1 MRRLGLLALV
11 VVAACL
17 AAGAATASPGL
28 RLRVA
33 KGPAFP
39 VRTFALS
46 LARARPLTAGTVH
59 VTENGGPVADLRVTP
74 TGASHNA
81 TSSRKYQLRFKSL
94 VGPSKRVQVE
104 VDVPAVGT
112 ATARYR
118 TPALSIPAP
127 PKPYSPSLG
136 SRILGSSVAMLVLA
150 LLCGAAVAVLLTA
163 LLAPRSSGLPA
174 RMAEF
179 VSIPGL
185 RYDDGKRGA
194 KSESDASPERKG
206 RWARFEEMVE
216 IADISASPRTI
227 VVATALGTALVF
239 LLLYFVTGSFW
250 WALLA
255 LLVPVGTRQW
265 VVRTLARRRNR
276 FAEQLPDALQVIS
289 SALRSGH
296 SFAGALAVVVE
307 SASEPMKSEMH
318 RVVADEQRGVPL
330 QTSIAVVAARMQ
342 NTDVEQIG
350 LVAELQR
357 EAGGNAAEVVDR
369 VAETVRERFE
379 LRRLVKTLTTQ
390 GRMSGWIVTA
400 LPIVIVVLLEII
412 NPHYLHPML
421 ESLAGTVALVLAAL
435 WCVAG
440 SFVIRKIVDIKV

>member
-1 MRRLGLLALV
+1 VRRLGLLALLL
-11 VVAACL
+11 VAACL

-46 LARARPLTAGTVH
+46 LAKARPLTAGTVH

-74 TGASHNA
+74 TGTSHHA
-81 TSSRKYQLRFKSL
+81 TSARKYELRYKSL
-94 VGPSKRVQVE
+94 LGPSVKVQVE
-104 VDVPAVGT
+104 VHVPAVGS
-112 ATARYR
+112 AKARYK
-118 TPALSIPAP
+118 TPTLSIPAP
-127 PKPYSPSLG
+127 PKPYSPSLW
-136 SRILGSSVAMLVLA
+136 SRILGSSLTMLVLA
-150 LLCGAAVAVLLTA
+150 LLCGVGVAVLLTA
-163 LLAPRSSGLPA
+163 VLAPRSSGLPA

-185 RYDDGKRGA
+185 RQDGKRPR
-194 KSESDASPERKG
+194 SESDASPERKG

-216 IADISASPRTI
+216 IADISAAPRTI
-227 VVATALGTALVF
+227 VAVTAVGTVLVF
-239 LLLYFVTGSFW
+239 LLIYVVTGSFW

-330 QTSIAVVAARMQ
+330 ETSIAVVAERMQ
-342 NTDVEQIG
+342 NADLEQLG